1 LAPLDTTAYEKDFAE
16 HRVEIEFAPA
26 GADGARSLRVSKLPE
41 LEDKEFLNGLFRA
54 QGISVTA
61 LNNYL
66 ECPWAYFYRNLVRIP
81 EAPNKHLSFGN
92 AVHAALKKLF

>member
-1 LAPLDTTAYEKDFAE
+1 MRKC
-16 HRVEIEFAPA
+16 
-26 GADGARSLRVSKLPE
+26 PE
-41 LEDKEFLNGLFRA
+41 LEDKEFLNELFRA

-81 EAPNKHLSFGN
+81 EAPNKNLSFGN
-92 AVHAALKKLF
+92 AVHAALKSYFDALSRECRCARAKIAAKNIWCSALRNRSRTSR